1 MTFKTLIDPPTN
13 VTYIT
18 GTSQNRIT
26 TVAWDRNSAA
36 SGAVGYEAR
45 GRAGTG
51 AWTHFWT
58 IAPTTGADLT
68 FVWTYFG
75 ARIDSVEVRATQ
87 SGYHSAWVVASLL
100 GGGN

>member
-1 MTFKTLIDPPTN
+1 MTFKTLIDPPTT

-26 TVAWDRNSAA
+26 TVAWDRNGAA

-45 GRAGTG
+45 GRVGTG
-51 AWTHFWT
+51 AWAHFWT
-58 IAPTTGADLT
+58 IAPTTSADLT
-68 FVWTYFG
+68 FAWTYFG

-100 GGGN
+100 GGG